1 MSQLIV
7 YLVISFILLSLYFN
21 WLGAAFTFVLGVLT
35 LGLTGIL
42 TPKEILSGF
51 ANEQI
56 FVIIVLLLIGDIIK
70 SKGILNNFFELKY
83 ES

>member
-7 YLVISFILLSLYFN
+7 YIIITFILLSLYFN
-21 WLGAAFTFVLGVLT
+21 WLGAAFTLVLGALT

-56 FVIIVLLLIGDIIK
+56 FVIIVLYNL
-70 SKGILNNFFELKY
+70 
-83 ES
+83 